1 MMITVSIME
10 EEDDYDMMTWVMRV
24 IRKMMRMVRMSGRV
38 YVRVWEWQ
46 GFCRNAGVAG
56 FM

>member
-10 EEDDYDMMTWVMRV
+10 EDDDYDMMTWVMRV
-24 IRKMMRMVRMSGRV
+24 IRKMMRMVRMSGRA
-38 YVRVWEWQ
+38 YVRVCEWQ

>member
-1 MMITVSIME
+1 MMRMMITMNIME
-10 EEDDYDMMTWVMRV
+10 EEDDYDMITWV
-24 IRKMMRMVRMSGRV
+24 IRKMMRMSGRA
-38 YVRVWEWQ
+38 YVRVCEWQ